1 MSFPAC
7 PRVQSQIGNVVNKST
22 RRADLHPL
30 KSDILFPFHSSIS
43 IAQMSIE
50 VSPSPPGSPMTGLSS
65 YPSTEQLRTISEGTT
80 HPSSVS
86 SDLSSLSLLA
96 DIEDGKSGHKD
107 AVEIKPKPKGD
118 SAGKKRRRDSSAI
131 DAVAKKPKIDMDG
144 ENKEK
149 GIYCHQ

>member
-7 PRVQSQIGNVVNKST
+7 HRQIGNVVNKST

-65 YPSTEQLRTISEGTT
+65 YPSTEQLRTVSEGTT

>member
-7 PRVQSQIGNVVNKST
+7 HRVQSQIGNVVNKST

-86 SDLSSLSLLA
+86 CDLSSLSLLA